1 MSSYDKAFEARK
13 FIKSFNSGV
22 LSTISLDVEGYP
34 FGSVVPYCLSEKVE
48 PVILI
53 SNIAQHTKNINANSK
68 VSITIFDKNQG
79 DVQANT
85 RITYIGDAI
94 QDNDPYLK
102 DKYINSV
109 NDSIKYFEFHDFSIY
124 KIVLKKVR
132 FINGFGK
139 IYWVNPE
146 DFILENPLKNVENR
160 IINHMN
166 SDHLDSLIKYCKFYK
181 NIETNDVKM
190 IGIDSEGFD
199 VLSNKF
205 DLIRFTFENPISDA
219 GQARDIL
226 VKMAKEAE

>member
-22 LSTISLDVEGYP
+22 LSTLSLDVEGYP

-68 VSITIFDKNQG
+68 VSLTIFDKNKN
-79 DVQANT
+79 DVQANG

-94 QDNDPYLK
+94 KDDDPYLK
-102 DKYINSV
+102 DKYINNIS
-109 NDSIKYFEFHDFSIY
+109 DSIKYFEFHDFSIY

-132 FINGFGK
+132 FIDGFGK
-139 IYWVNPE
+139 IYWVDPQ
-146 DFILENPLKNVENR
+146 DFILENPLKSVENR

-166 SDHLDSLIKYCKFYK
+166 NDHLDSLIKYCNFYK
-181 NIETNDVKM
+181 NIETSDAKM

-219 GQARDIL
+219 GQAREIL

>member
-13 FIKSFNSGV
+13 FIKTFNSGV

-53 SNIAQHTKNINANSK
+53 SNIAQHTKNINADSR
-68 VSITIFDKNQG
+68 VSLTVFDSQKG
-79 DVQANT
+79 DIQANA
-85 RITYIGDAI
+85 RITYIGDAVK
-94 QDNDPYLK
+94 DDDSYLK

-109 NDSIKYFEFHDFSIY
+109 TDSIKYFEFHDFSIY
-124 KIVLKKVR
+124 KIVLKKIR

-146 DFILENPLKNVENR
+146 DFILENTIKNAENR

-166 SDHLDSLIKYCKFYK
+166 NDHLDSIIKYCKFYK
-181 NIETNDVKM
+181 QIETTDVKM
-190 IGIDSEGFD
+190 LGIDTEGFD
-199 VLSNKF
+199 VLYDKF
-205 DLIRFTFENPISDA
+205 NLLRFTFENPISDA